1 MSLPEDITRFLSI
14 MQRSSLLTH
23 FFIMTVNELA
33 SMLSKIGKLKAV
45 EVQRDIDGYVILI
58 EGSAGNLRVKV
69 TIEIEGAVS
78 KEGG

>member
-1 MSLPEDITRFLSI
+1 MSLPENITRLLSI
-14 MQRSSLLTH
+14 MQRSSVLTH

-33 SMLSKIGKLKAV
+33 SMLSKIGKLQSV
-45 EVQRDIDGYVILI
+45 EIQRDIDGYVILI